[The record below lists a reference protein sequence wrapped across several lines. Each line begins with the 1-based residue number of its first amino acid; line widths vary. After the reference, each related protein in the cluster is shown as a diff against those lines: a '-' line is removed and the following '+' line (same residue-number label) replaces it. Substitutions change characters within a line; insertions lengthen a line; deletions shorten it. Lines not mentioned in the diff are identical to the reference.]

1 MKISNS
7 YLGLPSEIENL
18 LLDFLDEDLLRFD
31 ANMLSAIL
39 SLRAVNKYFY
49 NFINTYWTDKYHIKQ
64 IVCGDHNTYILLANG
79 DLYGCGANGAKSW
92 LECIQPNNHF
102 RLGLPD
108 RIKKSEKFVKVNKN
122 VQEIFG
128 GGQEILL
135 VLTKDNKLY
144 GTGNTHH
151 LGLNRLYRSFSN
163 RSDYDNG
170 NLDLS
175 GFKLKAPGKI
185 FKYSYTQG
193 FKEIA
198 SHLNIKIKKVSASR
212 DHVIILDQEGK
223 VYACGFNCYGKLGID
238 SDNNLDEFT
247 LIFNGGE
254 KIFATD
260 FHTFIISNKGL
271 LYVAGLNRYQFISN
285 QLSVSESVRSLT
297 LIHHVPKPRFLKN
310 IACCALGYMFLYEN
324 GDLYLNILPSNK
336 KGLIDININKMLVYY
351 QDNLLLLKTDGSL
364 LHLVLSPVVIEENLH
379 LLNSNTNNL
388 FLSIRSLSFILSWIL
403 NITCFPLMIANCFGP
418 KITYFHSIVIRE
430 KNRVSLLSDFYRSN
444 RLVAYD
450 ANTSDHSDFSNQ
462 LSPKGW
468 GRFLFFTNKD
478 STKLYASGYECADGQ
493 LALTSSETQGFVEVF
508 DNLPVKNK
516 LLQGRS
522 LIPKPAL

>member
-122 VQEIFG
+122 VQEVFG

-185 FKYSYTQG
+185 FKYSYTQ
-193 FKEIA
+193 
-198 SHLNIKIKKVSASR
+198 
-212 DHVIILDQEGK
+212 
-223 VYACGFNCYGKLGID
+223 
-238 SDNNLDEFT
+238 
-247 LIFNGGE
+247 
-254 KIFATD
+254 
-260 FHTFIISNKGL
+260 
-271 LYVAGLNRYQFISN
+271 
-285 QLSVSESVRSLT
+285 
-297 LIHHVPKPRFLKN
+297 
-310 IACCALGYMFLYEN
+310 
-324 GDLYLNILPSNK
+324 
-336 KGLIDININKMLVYY
+336 
-351 QDNLLLLKTDGSL
+351 
-364 LHLVLSPVVIEENLH
+364 
-379 LLNSNTNNL
+379 
-388 FLSIRSLSFILSWIL
+388 
-403 NITCFPLMIANCFGP
+403 
-418 KITYFHSIVIRE
+418 
-430 KNRVSLLSDFYRSN
+430 
-444 RLVAYD
+444 
-450 ANTSDHSDFSNQ
+450 
-462 LSPKGW
+462 
-468 GRFLFFTNKD
+468 
-478 STKLYASGYECADGQ
+478 
-493 LALTSSETQGFVEVF
+493 
-508 DNLPVKNK
+508 
-516 LLQGRS
+516 
-522 LIPKPAL
+522 